1 VDKIDYPIV
10 IATIGGKGT
19 RLYPLTLLQPKSLVS
34 IANYPIFTRLLEVIA
49 RQGIKKFVFA
59 SRGISNTLHLK
70 NVFRYGGSFSKR
82 LSLSHTVKFLYQPNY
97 SDKGSADAVRFSMDH
112 YDIKEDII
120 VISGDHVTD
129 VKIKEIVSLHR
140 EKGAIATVV
149 LQETDPNMDI
159 SQYGVAEVDDD
170 SRILSFVEKPGPE
183 NATSKF
189 INTGI
194 YMFSSKIRN
203 VLKEMGNRARDIGG
217 NLIPYLVKEGYPV
230 YGLKFSG
237 YWADV
242 GTPDT
247 LLRVNL
253 DILAQRVEDIRF
265 REEHK
270 RSEGVWIHSTT
281 SEMLKGMEPDVKKN
295 TFIGGDCSIDSSSSI
310 ENSSIGDN
318 CIIKGNTH
326 IKDSMVMDFV
336 NIGENVTLN
345 GCIIGR
351 YATLEDD
358 CVIDSTNLV
367 EVAGKKNQTAVIG
380 DGVHIVKGS
389 ILGAYNRVAPISSS
403 HEVLTSGKFIDL
415 GYDVKASK
423 RLYFMKTIKLSWKS

>member
-1 VDKIDYPIV
+1 MDELDDPIV

-49 RQGIKKFVFA
+49 RQGIKTFVFA

-82 LSLSHTVKFLYQPNY
+82 LALPHTVKFLYQPNY
-97 SDKGSADAVRFSMDH
+97 NDNGSADAIRFSMEH
-112 YDIKEDII
+112 YDIKKDII

-129 VKIKEIVSLHR
+129 IKIKEIVSLHR

-149 LQETDPNMDI
+149 LKKIEPNMDI

-170 SRILSFVEKPGPE
+170 FRILSFVEKPSPK
-183 NATSKF
+183 NAPSQY

-194 YMFSSKIRN
+194 YMFSSEIRSI
-203 VLKEMGNRARDIGG
+203 LKEMGSNARDIGA
-217 NLIPYLVKEGYPV
+217 NLIPYLVKEGYSI
-230 YGLKFSG
+230 YGFKFSG

-242 GTPDT
+242 GAPDT
-247 LLRVNL
+247 LLRANL
-253 DILAQRVEDIRF
+253 DILAQKVENIRF
-265 REEHK
+265 REVHK
-270 RSEGVWIHSTT
+270 KSEGVWIHSTT
-281 SEMLKGMEPDVKKN
+281 TELMKGMEPDVKKN
-295 TFIGGDCSIDSSSSI
+295 TFIGGDCSIDSSAVI

-318 CIIKGNTH
+318 CIIMGNTR

-336 NIGENVTLN
+336 NIGENVILN
-345 GCIIGR
+345 GCIVGR
-351 YATLEDD
+351 YVTLEDD

-389 ILGAYNRVAPISSS
+389 TLGAYHRVAPISSA
-403 HEVLTSGKFIDL
+403 HEILASGKFVDL
-415 GYDVKASK
+415 GYDGENI
-423 RLYFMKTIKLSWKS
+423 YFTEK

>member
-1 VDKIDYPIV
+1 MDESDYPIV

-49 RQGIKKFVFA
+49 RQGITKFVFA
-59 SRGISNTLHLK
+59 SRGIRNTLHLK
-70 NVFRYGGSFSKR
+70 NVFRYGGDFSKR
-82 LSLSHTVKFLYQPNY
+82 LSLEHTVKFMYQPNY
-97 SDKGSADAVRFSMDH
+97 SDKGSADAVRVSMDH
-112 YDIKEDII
+112 YDINEDII

-129 VKIKEIVSLHR
+129 VKIDEIVSFHR

-149 LQETDPNMDI
+149 LKEIDPDMDI
-159 SQYGVAEVDDD
+159 SQYGVADVDED
-170 SRILSFVEKPGPE
+170 SRILSFVEKPSPE
-183 NATSKF
+183 NAPSQF

-194 YMFSSKIRN
+194 YMFSSEIRS
-203 VLKEMGNRARDIGG
+203 VLKDMGAMARDIGG

-230 YGLKFSG
+230 YGFKYSG

-247 LLRVNL
+247 LLRANL
-253 DILAQRVEDIRF
+253 DILAQRVGNIRF

-270 RSEGVWIHSTT
+270 RRDGVWIHSTT
-281 SEMLKGMEPDVKKN
+281 SKMLKGKEPTVKKN
-295 TFIGGDCSIDSSSSI
+295 TFIGGDCSIDPSSLI

-345 GCIIGR
+345 RCIIGR

-358 CVIDSTNLV
+358 CVIDSTNFV

-389 ILGAYNRVAPISSS
+389 ALGAYHRVAPIANAHDVLSS
-403 HEVLTSGKFIDL
+403 GIFIDL
-415 GYDVKASK
+415 GYDEKNI
-423 RLYFMKTIKLSWKS
+423 YFTEK

>member
-1 VDKIDYPIV
+1 
-10 IATIGGKGT
+10 
-19 RLYPLTLLQPKSLVS
+19 LVS

-49 RQGIKKFVFA
+49 RQGIEKFIFA

-70 NVFRYGGSFSKR
+70 NVFRYGGGFSKR
-82 LSLSHTVKFLYQPNY
+82 LSLPRTVKFMYQPNY
-97 SDKGSADAVRFSMDH
+97 NDKGSADAVRFSMDH
-112 YDIKEDII
+112 YDVKEDII

-129 VKIKEIVSLHR
+129 VKIQEIVSFHR

-149 LQETDPNMDI
+149 LKEIEPDMDI
-159 SQYGVAEVDDD
+159 SQYGVADVDDD
-170 SRILSFVEKPGPE
+170 SRILSFVEKPRPE
-183 NATSKF
+183 NAPSRL

-203 VLKEMGNRARDIGG
+203 VLKEMGNLALDIGG

-230 YGLKFSG
+230 YGFKFSG

-242 GTPDT
+242 GTPDN
-247 LLRVNL
+247 LLRANL
-253 DILAQRVEDIRF
+253 DILAQRVENIRF

-270 RSEGVWIHSTT
+270 RNEGVWIHSTT
-281 SEMLKGMEPDVKKN
+281 SEMLNEKEPDVKKN
-295 TFIGGDCSIDSSSSI
+295 TFIGGDCLIDSSSSI

-318 CIIKGNTH
+318 CIIKGNTRV
-326 IKDSMVMDFV
+326 KDSMLMDFV

-345 GCIIGR
+345 RCIIGR

-367 EVAGKKNQTAVIG
+367 EVAGKKNQTAVVG
-380 DGVHIVKGS
+380 DGVRIVKGS
-389 ILGAYNRVAPISSS
+389 NLGAYNRVAPIANA
-403 HEVLTSGKFIDL
+403 HEILTSGIFIDL
-415 GYDVKASK
+415 GYDEKNI
-423 RLYFMKTIKLSWKS
+423 YFTEK

>member
-1 VDKIDYPIV
+1 
-10 IATIGGKGT
+10 
-19 RLYPLTLLQPKSLVS
+19 
-34 IANYPIFTRLLEVIA
+34 
-49 RQGIKKFVFA
+49 
-59 SRGISNTLHLK
+59 
-70 NVFRYGGSFSKR
+70 
-82 LSLSHTVKFLYQPNY
+82 
-97 SDKGSADAVRFSMDH
+97 MDH

-129 VKIKEIVSLHR
+129 VKIDEIVSFHR
-140 EKGAIATVV
+140 EKDAIATVV
-149 LQETDPNMDI
+149 LKEVDSTMDI
-159 SQYGVAEVDDD
+159 SQYGVAEVDED
-170 SRILSFVEKPGPE
+170 SKILSFIEKPSPE
-183 NATSKF
+183 NAPSQF

-194 YMFSSKIRN
+194 YMFSSEIRS
-203 VLKEMGNRARDIGG
+203 VLKDMGNMARDIGG

-230 YGLKFSG
+230 YGLKYSG

-242 GTPDT
+242 GTPDN
-247 LLRVNL
+247 LLRANL
-253 DILAQRVEDIRF
+253 DILAQKVENIRF

-270 RSEGVWIHSTT
+270 RREGVWIHSTT

-345 GCIIGR
+345 RCIIGR

-358 CVIDSTNLV
+358 CVVDSTHVV
-367 EVAGKKNQTAVIG
+367 EVAGKKNKTAVIG
-380 DGVHIVKGS
+380 DGVHIAKGS
-389 ILGAYNRVAPISSS
+389 ILGAYNRVAPIANT
-403 HEVLTSGKFIDL
+403 HDVLTSGIFIEL
-415 GYDVKASK
+415 GYDEKN
-423 RLYFMKTIKLSWKS
+423 LYFTEK